1 MGEVRSRCKSE
12 LGHDVNRWTGRPGAA
27 RSYRSRGNRSR
38 AGLVW
43 TVALLLPATM
53 AAKAA
58 ASQDQ
63 PPKVEAPE
71 AALRPPLV
79 ESPQRP
85 EPPPPDVQKPDSAR
99 PRSKRKLLPRRP
111 RSKRRHPRP
120 PLMLRR
126 RRHPAQQGDDREAI
140 LDAAEAVSTRYKFP
154 SNDTASTTIR
164 RCRN

>member
-27 RSYRSRGNRSR
+27 RSYRSRANRSR

-71 AALRPPLV
+71 GRASAATRGITAAAGTTPAR
-79 ESPQRP
+79 RP
-85 EPPPPDVQKPDSAR
+85 EA
-99 PRSKRKLLPRRP
+99 
-111 RSKRRHPRP
+111 
-120 PLMLRR
+120 
-126 RRHPAQQGDDREAI
+126 
-140 LDAAEAVSTRYKFP
+140 
-154 SNDTASTTIR
+154 
-164 RCRN
+164 